1 MASSDQV
8 QADCSVQAVR
18 LSAKILAAVNQIA
31 DQASQS
37 DSIGKGQTIDVSQ
50 EFADWFAAGDSP
62 REPAEE
68 PKSSQEGSLDGTA
81 GDSSREAAEPEAAE
95 PEEAQAA
102 DYVVQALQW
111 HEAAQAAE
119 PEAAEPEAAGLRSN
133 VQVIWDAMPAQP
145 EEAHDYVVQAL
156 QWHTGSG
163 HEFWSPP
170 PPTILIKY

>member
-68 PKSSQEGSLDGTA
+68 PKSSQEGSLEGTA
-81 GDSSREAAEPEAAE
+81 GEAKAAEPEEAQAAEPEAAE
-95 PEEAQAA
+95 PEAA
-102 DYVVQALQW
+102 HDYVVQALQW
-111 HEAAQAAE
+111 HAQAAEPEAAE

-145 EEAHDYVVQAL
+145 EEAHDYVVQAI
-156 QWHTGSG
+156 QWQMGSG
-163 HEFWSPP
+163 HEF
-170 PPTILIKY
+170 